1 MPDVRFGL
9 FGFPVHIAPGA
20 FILAGIILVFGLS
33 GGGLTSSLVFV
44 AVAVASILLHEL
56 GHAFAA
62 KAFRLQPIDIT
73 LHGFGG
79 MTRHRRPDRP
89 WKALLISLAG
99 PGAGLAVVPVALGLG
114 LLQLP
119 GVGGWLVEYLF
130 LVNLVWSLFNLLPV
144 YPLDGGQA
152 LGSILAM
159 VIPSVATTVTVSIG
173 LVGAVIMGVVF
184 LVQGEWWI
192 VFIAGMLAS
201 QNYRILQSLRRR

>member
-1 MPDVRFGL
+1 
-9 FGFPVHIAPGA
+9 
-20 FILAGIILVFGLS
+20 
-33 GGGLTSSLVFV
+33 
-44 AVAVASILLHEL
+44 
-56 GHAFAA
+56 
-62 KAFRLQPIDIT
+62 
-73 LHGFGG
+73 
-79 MTRHRRPDRP
+79 
-89 WKALLISLAG
+89 
-99 PGAGLAVVPVALGLG
+99 
-114 LLQLP
+114 
-119 GVGGWLVEYLF
+119 
-130 LVNLVWSLFNLLPV
+130 VWSLFNLLPV